1 MYLGEFTGEELSEP
15 VKTSDTK
22 LDKTPPTAFVVTAGG
37 ETKEMKP
44 EVSSIRA
51 YHRGSLQNLEEISKQ
66 FDAAKATFKTLQL
79 GDPTDRPEGRR
90 DTAALINAMNGPSQP
105 AADASTSP
113 AAAAPAGADPA
124 STPTQGDTSA
134 PTPDAGASTPPA
146 SEAPKD
152 SQATTAVAADGAKDA
167 SAPATTPPAAATET
181 PPPTDAAATSTSAAA
196 PADAATPTVAAA
208 DTTAPATDAATPPTA
223 TTDADKS
230 APAAAATDTPA
241 PTVATDATT
250 PDATKDASATPAASD
265 ATATPAADTTTTAPA
280 AMPDASTP
288 PAGDAKLAE
297 TPAADSTTTAAAT
310 PATTDASPT
319 TATSLLQNNGVEDD
333 QSGSGSSNITGTDQ
347 KAQQGAQNAVTNA
360 GAGGTADDTQNGGG
374 GGASDDTQS
383 LETDE
388 APAKSDI
395 RDQKKRAHEQMMAEK
410 KSQQQERES
419 LKQQN
424 LAEDELGSNSPMDI
438 KELASAETE
447 RMHQL
452 VMMHSAHPMR
462 SSLLSQGEPTLSRS
476 RIQRVL
482 QNPTAE
488 EAERERLEAV
498 DPEEGMSDKEKDL
511 KHAYE
516 EGCRTV
522 FLILGC
528 SMTSHVFDRA
538 HLLNSTTISDFF
550 NRTQKCIASRL

>member
-1 MYLGEFTGEELSEP
+1 MYSGEFTAEELSEP
-15 VKTSDTK
+15 VKTPDTK

-113 AAAAPAGADPA
+113 AATAPAGADPA
-124 STPTQGDTSA
+124 SAPTQGDTSA
-134 PTPDAGASTPPA
+134 PTTDAGASAPQP

-181 PPPTDAAATSTSAAA
+181 PAPTDAAATSTSAAA
-196 PADAATPTVAAA
+196 PADASTPTVAAA
-208 DTTAPATDAATPPTA
+208 DTTAPATDAATSPTA
-223 TTDADKS
+223 TTGADKS

-250 PDATKDASATPAASD
+250 PDATKVASATPAASD
-265 ATATPAADTTTTAPA
+265 ATTTPAADTTTTAPA
-280 AMPDASTP
+280 AASDASTP
-288 PAGDAKLAE
+288 PAGDATLAE
-297 TPAADSTTTAAAT
+297 TPAADTTTTAAAT

-319 TATSLLQNNGVEDD
+319 TAASLLQNNGVEDAAAD
-333 QSGSGSSNITGTDQ
+333 REDKTKTGSDGQSDQ
-347 KAQQGAQNAVTNA
+347 KSEKKVQDGM
-360 GAGGTADDTQNGGG
+360 DDINGGG
-374 GGASDDTQS
+374 GPATNTNATSSDDGPTM
-383 LETDE
+383 LVETDE
-388 APAKSDI
+388 TPAKSDI
-395 RDQKKRAHEQMMAEK
+395 RDQKKLAHEQMLAEK
-410 KSQQQERES
+410 KAQQHERES

-452 VMMHSAHPMR
+452 VMMHSAHPMH

-482 QNPTAE
+482 QSPTAE

-516 EGCRTV
+516 EGCRIV
-522 FLILGC
+522 F
-528 SMTSHVFDRA
+528 
-538 HLLNSTTISDFF
+538 
-550 NRTQKCIASRL
+550 